1 MQVYEQSSK
10 AFETNLIV
18 LLGYLLT
25 FLQHLLNQG
34 GPDSSVFLG
43 KPCKSIAENL
53 RVAIN
58 VANDRL
64 KGFPEVW
71 LPEGVLAGLQA
82 EIKWLQVCGW
92 WLKTRRHQVKSLR
105 VHICLGKVLHYKETL
120 FTELTIH
127 QKI

>member
-1 MQVYEQSSK
+1 MQFYEQSSK

-34 GPDSSVFLG
+34 GPDSSVFLK

-64 KGFPEVW
+64 KGFPQVL
-71 LPEGVLAGLQA
+71 LPVG
-82 EIKWLQVCGW
+82 
-92 WLKTRRHQVKSLR
+92 S
-105 VHICLGKVLHYKETL
+105 
-120 FTELTIH
+120 
-127 QKI
+127 